1 MKLYFGGAYNG
12 KLELVKNK
20 YKIKDS
26 EVFNCD
32 SNKIDFDKKVINNFH
47 EFVFNTIKDSKDPKE
62 YVLKNLDKFRGKI
75 IISDDLNSGIVPIE
89 ILERRLREDLG
100 EILKTFSKESKEVYR
115 VFFGIESKLK
125 GDLKWYFIL

>member
-20 YKIKDS
+20 YNIKDF

-32 SNKIDFDKKVINNFH
+32 SSIIDFEKKVINNFH
-47 EFVFNTIKDSKDPKE
+47 EFVFQTIKDSKDPKE
-62 YVLKNLDKFRGKI
+62 YVLRNLSKLKGKI
-75 IISDDLNSGIVPIE
+75 IISDDINSGVVPIE
-89 ILERRLREDLG
+89 ILERRWREDLG
-100 EILKTFSKESKEVYR
+100 EILKIFTKESKEVYR

-125 GDLKWYFIL
+125 GEIK